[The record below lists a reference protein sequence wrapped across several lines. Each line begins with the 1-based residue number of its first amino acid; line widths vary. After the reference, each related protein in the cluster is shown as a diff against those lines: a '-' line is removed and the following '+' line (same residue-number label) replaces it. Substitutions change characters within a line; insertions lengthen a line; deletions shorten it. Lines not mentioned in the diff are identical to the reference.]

1 MSTTNLPVTAKGQA
15 TRQRLLE
22 VARRVAI
29 ETGGAVELA
38 RVAEVAGVVQSL
50 VHRYF
55 GSKAGL
61 VSALV
66 DDFFDRFHAEV
77 LDADLDELGDWERHE
92 RIRLER
98 GVRFHYGEPFAAV
111 VYGPLV
117 RDPEVARREAD
128 RIGSVVDRAA
138 RSIRR
143 AQRRGEL
150 PVGVD
155 PALAGAAMF
164 GAMRLVMVEALRR
177 KPRPS
182 PERVIEILWRQV
194 AASVGIQASAKRAQR
209 GRPRPSG
216 GRLATAIAAQASAKR
231 AQRGRPRPSGG
242 RLATA
247 IAARAPAKTRG
258 GRAR

>member
-1 MSTTNLPVTAKGQA
+1 MSTASPPVTAKGQA
-15 TRQRLLE
+15 TRQRLLD

-38 RVAEVAGVVQSL
+38 RVADAAGVVQSL

-66 DDFFDRFHAEV
+66 DDFFDRFQAEV
-77 LDADLDELGDWERHE
+77 LDADLDALGDWAAHE
-92 RIRLER
+92 RARLER
-98 GVRFHYGEPFAAV
+98 GVRFHYAEPFALV
-111 VYGPLV
+111 VYGALA
-117 RDPEVARREAD
+117 RDPEVARNEAR
-128 RIGSVVDRAA
+128 RIGAIVDRAA

-182 PERVIEILWRQV
+182 PERVIEALWRQV
-194 AASVGIQASAKRAQR
+194 AAAVGIDSDPWRTRRSPSTLR
-209 GRPRPSG
+209 G
-216 GRLATAIAAQASAKR
+216 
-231 AQRGRPRPSGG
+231 
-242 RLATA
+242 
-247 IAARAPAKTRG
+247 
-258 GRAR
+258 

>member
-1 MSTTNLPVTAKGQA
+1 
-15 TRQRLLE
+15 
-22 VARRVAI
+22 VAI

-38 RVAEVAGVVQSL
+38 KVAEAAGVVQSL

-66 DDFFDRFHAEV
+66 DDFFDRFQAEV
-77 LDADLDELGDWERHE
+77 LDADLDELGDWAAHE
-92 RIRLER
+92 RARLER
-98 GVRFHYGEPFAAV
+98 GVRFHYGEPFALV
-111 VYGPLV
+111 VYGPLA
-117 RDPEVARREAD
+117 RDPEVARNEAR
-128 RIGSVVDRAA
+128 RIGAIVDRAA

-150 PVGVD
+150 PVGAD
-155 PALAGAAMF
+155 PGLAGAAMF

-194 AASVGIQASAKRAQR
+194 AAAVGIERDAER
-209 GRPRPSG
+209 
-216 GRLATAIAAQASAKR
+216 
-231 AQRGRPRPSGG
+231 
-242 RLATA
+242 
-247 IAARAPAKTRG
+247 PAKARG